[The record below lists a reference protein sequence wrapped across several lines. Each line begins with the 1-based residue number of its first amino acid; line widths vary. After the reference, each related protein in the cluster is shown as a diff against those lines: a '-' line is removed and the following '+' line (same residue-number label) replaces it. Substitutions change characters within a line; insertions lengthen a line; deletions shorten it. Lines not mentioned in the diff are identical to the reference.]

1 MTSTNS
7 SLERHPSKD
16 SKENILIQDS
26 AEVPVEPVIKKR
38 GKGLEYNFNKV
49 VGEEI
54 VKRNNHMS
62 NLRLTDQ
69 NLIDKTFEII
79 KENNN
84 QTDYGEMTED
94 LIQARNMK
102 AVIISNI
109 L

>member
-1 MTSTNS
+1 MTSANS

-26 AEVPVEPVIKKR
+26 AEVPIEPVIKKR